1 MRDPFLKEPLV
12 VSWVD
17 FELRTLHIEVIFL
30 LANEAEL
37 ELAICANTKVFDF
50 IKLGRCSTV
59 REWAPREVIHYF
71 NCLANGKGAEFGYNI
86 LGQPCVLE
94 VSFRQKC
101 FAP

>member
-59 REWAPREVIHYF
+59 REWAPREVIHYIY
-71 NCLANGKGAEFGYNI
+71 CLANEK
-86 LGQPCVLE
+86 VLNLDRISWGSPASWRFLS
-94 VSFRQKC
+94 VRNV
-101 FAP
+101 